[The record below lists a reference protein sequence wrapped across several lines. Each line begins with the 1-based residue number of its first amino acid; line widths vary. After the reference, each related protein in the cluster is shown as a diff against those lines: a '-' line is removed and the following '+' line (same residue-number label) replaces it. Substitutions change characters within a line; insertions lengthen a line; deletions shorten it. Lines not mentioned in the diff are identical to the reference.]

1 MNQGEHVIHDYAST
15 SLSLK
20 AHPVSFVREKLDLL
34 RVTPAGGL
42 IKMKNRDPV
51 KVAGLITV
59 RQRPGTAKG
68 VVFVTIEDE
77 TGFSNLVVWESTFD
91 KYRKEMLQSR
101 LLMVEGKLQIEG
113 EVIHVV
119 VHKGF
124 NLTGLLKDLTKTE
137 KDHIPVLTLPEA
149 DETSAPVAAGREVFH
164 KGRNFK

>member
-1 MNQGEHVIHDYAST
+1 
-15 SLSLK
+15 
-20 AHPVSFVREKLDLL
+20 
-34 RVTPAGGL
+34 
-42 IKMKNRDPV
+42 
-51 KVAGLITV
+51 
-59 RQRPGTAKG
+59 
-68 VVFVTIEDE
+68 
-77 TGFSNLVVWESTFD
+77 
-91 KYRKEMLQSR
+91 MLQSR